1 MANGFLVVDEKD
13 WCDASRDQRDWM
25 VFKTLRSMDARLQKL
40 ERWNKGFSFLGG
52 VIGGFIAA
60 LGMKWVG

>member
-1 MANGFLVVDEKD
+1 MGNGFLVVDEKD
-13 WCDASRDQRDWM
+13 WCDASAEQRDWM
-25 VFKTLRSMDARLQKL
+25 VFKTLRSMDIRMGKL

-52 VIGGFIAA
+52 MIGGFVAV